1 MKRLIILSILAAIP
15 AFAQQPIT
23 LDLGSIELSQADV
36 KILLASPSIQSR
48 ADPNPDDDTP
58 ATRGQVAQFLRA
70 ETRRVLKHHM
80 RKARAEAVEANTVA
94 LPATYKDLV
103 DQLESLTAQ
112 IEAFKEADPTEN

>member
-1 MKRLIILSILAAIP
+1 MKNLILLSILAAIP
-15 AFAQQPIT
+15 AFAQQPVT

-70 ETRRVLKHHM
+70 ETRRVLKHYL
-80 RKARAEAVEANTVA
+80 RKAREEAEEANTAV
-94 LPATYKDLV
+94 LPTAYKDLV
-103 DQLESLTAQ
+103 DQLELLRAQ
-112 IEAFKEADPTEN
+112 IRALREAAPTEN